1 MIKRT
6 LGIVLAAL
14 VLSSGVAGAQAVS
27 KSDSSVEF
35 RPHAYIGLQGGA
47 AHTVGEAA
55 FTKLISPAA
64 AGTLGWQFSP
74 VLGARLVAGGWQGK
88 GAALGN
94 GEEIY
99 GFNYLLGGADLTLNL
114 ANLFAGYK
122 HDRVFSPYLFVGGG
136 ALMGFRNKA
145 NSVKTVNPSEYF
157 EYLWSGKK
165 ILPAGRTGIG
175 TDIRLSDAVALT
187 LEANMEVT
195 SDRFNSKKAGNPD
208 FQLNALAGLKINL
221 GKPYTR
227 RPAPTV
233 VVYDAPKPEPAP
245 EKKPPVVEEVKPE
258 PKKAAPEKKE
268 CNACKEMQEICTFF
282 ELDSNVI
289 LPEEAAKLDK
299 YAQWLAKHQ
308 DVKIAITGYA
318 DVQTGNPKYNM
329 GLSQRRVNAVK
340 DYLVKAGIDAGRIA
354 TSYKG
359 DTEQPF
365 NVNEQNRVVVSRVVK

>member
-1 MIKRT
+1 MMKRT

-14 VLSSGVAGAQAVS
+14 VLSSGVARAQSVS

-47 AHTVGEAA
+47 AYTVGETT
-55 FTKLISPAA
+55 FNKLISPAA

-74 VLGARLVAGGWQGK
+74 ALGARLVAGGWQGK
-88 GAALGN
+88 GAALGS
-94 GEEIY
+94 GTEVY
-99 GFNYLLGGADLTLNL
+99 AFNYLLGGADLTLNL

-122 HDRVFSPYLFVGGG
+122 HDRVFSPYFFLGGG
-136 ALMGFRNKA
+136 ALMGFRNGA
-145 NSVKTVNPSEYF
+145 NSVKSVTPSAYF

-165 ILPAGRTGIG
+165 IMPAGRTGIG
-175 TDIRLSDAVALT
+175 ADIRLSDVVALT

-195 SDRFNSKKAGNPD
+195 SDHFNSKKAGNPD
-208 FQLNALAGLKINL
+208 FQINALAGLKFNL

-227 RPAPTV
+227 KPAPEP
-233 VVYDAPKPEPAP
+233 VVYEAPKPEPAP
-245 EKKPPVVEEVKPE
+245 APVVEEVKPE
-258 PKKAAPEKKE
+258 PAKPVVQEKKE

-282 ELDSNVI
+282 ERDSNVI

-299 YAQWLAKHQ
+299 YAQWLTKHK

-318 DVQTGNPKYNM
+318 DVQTGNPSYNM

-340 DYLVKAGIDAGRIA
+340 DYLVKAGIEAGRIS

-365 NVNEQNRVVVSRVVK
+365 TVNEQNRVVVSQVVK